1 MTEYVETDEVGTP
14 MQTYLISTNE
24 KENEDRVDIVRPAA
38 AQQTLWQ
45 VVLDIFLP
53 AGFPNSVTNDYIEY
67 QIYDSLQAFAS
78 SIAGLLS
85 SRAVLST
92 LGVGDASSSATN
104 AVIFNVLQESLGRL
118 ATIGFAYR
126 LGTTLEPECK
136 MYRLL
141 ADVLNDFAF
150 VLDCLSP
157 VLPSWLSVLALS
169 FAGVLRALCGV
180 AAGSSKASLSAH
192 FAKWG
197 NLGELNAKDSSQETI
212 ISLLGML
219 AGTVVVSYIN
229 TPFATWTALI
239 ALLAVHLEMNRR
251 AVRAVALKSLN
262 RQRAGLMFHRLCK
275 NEVPTPQDVSIE
287 EHIFELGGTL
297 RAADGGA
304 IGHCTIGC
312 KLEVF
317 LRSSGTVSSTGAV
330 KINKNAMASLNRAF
344 VGVKHIL
351 WYDVSLA
358 TRKIK
363 IFVALKNHAGPRD
376 ILLAWWHAVALASL
390 VHDQRRGTSV
400 DPEST
405 SNVVERSLKVA
416 VGLIETYASRLQSV
430 GWDLDASVILTR
442 PAPRLDIKDMSL
454 S

>member
-1 MTEYVETDEVGTP
+1 M
-14 MQTYLISTNE
+14 
-24 KENEDRVDIVRPAA
+24 
-38 AQQTLWQ
+38 
-45 VVLDIFLP
+45 
-53 AGFPNSVTNDYIEY
+53 
-67 QIYDSLQAFAS
+67 QAFAS
-78 SIAGLLS
+78 SIASLLS

-157 VLPSWLSVLALS
+157 ILPSWLSMLALS

-192 FAKWG
+192 FARWG

-219 AGTVVVSYIN
+219 AGTVVVSYI
-229 TPFATWTALI
+229 TTTAMTWTALI
-239 ALLAVHLEMNRR
+239 MLLAVHLEMNRR
-251 AVRAVALKSLN
+251 AVRAVALRTLN
-262 RQRAGLMFHRLCK
+262 RQRAGLVFHRLSR
-275 NEVPTPQDVSIE
+275 NEIPTPETISAE
-287 EHIFELGGTL
+287 ENIFELGGTL
-297 RAADGGA
+297 RTASGEA

-312 KLEVF
+312 NLETF
-317 LRSSGTVSSTGAV
+317 LKSSGTVSSTKAV
-330 KINKNAMASLNRAF
+330 KINKSALNSLIQAF
-344 VGVKHIL
+344 DGSKHLL
-351 WYDVSLA
+351 WYDVDLMSSKVKIFIALKEHAQARDIVVAWWQANSLA
-358 TRKIK
+358 NLMHSQRIGN
-363 IFVALKNHAGPRD
+363 FDPDAEDNALN
-376 ILLAWWHAVALASL
+376 LT
-390 VHDQRRGTSV
+390 Q
-400 DPEST
+400 
-405 SNVVERSLKVA
+405 RSLQTA
-416 VGLIETYASRLQSV
+416 VELEKRFGKSLEDA

-442 PAPRLDIKDMSL
+442 SSPRLVGLKRT
-454 S
+454 